1 MKKFFYS
8 LSVVTV
14 IAIATFNVLTLRSER
29 DMSQLRLANIEA
41 LSDETGGGTGSGE
54 SSEWGC
60 GGVSTYIPNETLRD
74 AKCQIWGLNGSRF
87 ICVTQDKVCCDPSK
101 QTNCTPIKVL
111 NNSINIYE

>member
-60 GGVSTYIPNETLRD
+60 GGVSTYIPNQALSTVSCKL
-74 AKCQIWGLNGSRF
+74 WGLLGE
-87 ICVTQDKVCCDPSK
+87 K
-101 QTNCTPIKVL
+101 L
-111 NNSINIYE
+111 M